1 METTQAVD
9 DTQTS
14 DLSDLEPIPNAGD
27 LADHDLSARF
37 VQPELVRS
45 SAFGVEQVLWAVIAP
60 APTGYGLLA
69 HALSTG

>member
-37 VQPELVRS
+37 VQPELVGLGGQHTNQLR
-45 SAFGVEQVLWAVIAP
+45 ARRVGMAAHRQYVLGWVA
-60 APTGYGLLA
+60 
-69 HALSTG
+69 